1 VAHNVVARFNFLIKR
16 AIALSL
22 VAAAALSFGSALA
35 SDWVEGPGDQKTV
48 FQVNPQDY
56 AAPPQTAPQM
66 APATAPPIAPPR
78 QKPGGGMILQGG
90 ATTFGAAGQT
100 QRPSYAANVG
110 ASAAS
115 LGADA
120 DRFLMGARTDTN
132 VPPSQFRGW
141 LEKTHPEF
149 NLSAQRS
156 GNAVIEVKGAWD
168 NSAEIL
174 EALGIRYQRVKGREL
189 RGMPLDGTKVMVVN
203 CDGRL
208 PRETFQAINTWVARG
223 GYLIT
228 TDWALNELIEKAFP
242 GNIAWNGEQTDGSVV
257 DALIVGPD
265 PSRFQGANVG
275 RATWKL
281 DRESQM
287 VKILNPRNVRVLA
300 RSYKLAKRDPNRVNH
315 LDPDP
320 NHWGIL
326 AVEFK
331 HGRGRVLHLVGHYD
345 YNSPTFRK
353 YTLPDAI
360 PGVGIGLRQAIATNF
375 LVEGIG
381 R

>member
-1 VAHNVVARFNFLIKR
+1 MIKR
-16 AIALSL
+16 AMALSL
-22 VAAAALSFGSALA
+22 SAVAALSIGSALA
-35 SDWVEGPGDQKTV
+35 SDWVEDQKSQ

-56 AAPPQTAPQM
+56 AAPPQSAPQL
-66 APATAPPIAPPR
+66 APPNAPPIAPPR
-78 QKPGGGMILQGG
+78 QKPGGGVVLQGG
-90 ATTFGAAGQT
+90 ATTFGASGQT
-100 QRPSYAANVG
+100 QRPQYSTTVG
-110 ASAAS
+110 ANAAS

-120 DRFLMGARTDTN
+120 DRFLMGARTDAN

-149 NLSAQRS
+149 NLSAQS

-174 EALGIRYQRVKGREL
+174 EALGIRYQRIKGREL

-203 CDGRL
+203 CDGRV
-208 PRETFQAINTWVARG
+208 PRETFQAINSWVARG

-228 TDWALNELIEKAFP
+228 TDWALNELVEKAFP
-242 GNIAWNGEQTDGSVV
+242 GNIAWNGKQTDGSVV
-257 DALIVGPD
+257 DALIVGPE

-300 RSYKLAKRDPNRVNH
+300 RSFKLAQHDPNRVNH

-353 YTLPDAI
+353 YNLQDAI

-375 LVEGIG
+375 LVEAMNKQQRDVSINP
-381 R
+381 